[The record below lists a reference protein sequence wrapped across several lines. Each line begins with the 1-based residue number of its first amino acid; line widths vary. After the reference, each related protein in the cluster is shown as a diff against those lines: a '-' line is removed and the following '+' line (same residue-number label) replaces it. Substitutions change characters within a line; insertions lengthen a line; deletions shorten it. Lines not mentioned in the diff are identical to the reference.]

1 MTDIL
6 LLLLLLPLPSLC
18 LCLCLSLYL
27 YLSLSLSS
35 LLSFKYRASIFS
47 VNFSSWHPP
56 VPPGNG
62 SYQCQQNG
70 SNERDARD
78 VSLYRDGLLYPFHAF
93 PYLYI
98 IS

>member
-27 YLSLSLSS
+27 YLSFSFLSS
-35 LLSFKYRASIFS
+35 LFQIHIINIFCQL
-47 VNFSSWHPP
+47 FIMAPP